1 MTPIARPR
9 EVPELPYVNF
19 YCSDWLGDS
28 KVRRMGAEA
37 RGLHIDL
44 LCHSWQEPLP
54 ADQAELA
61 EMLGVPA
68 RKLESLWPKLAPCWS
83 TDGDQIINKRLEKE
97 RQKQR
102 SRRGGG
108 D

>member
-1 MTPIARPR
+1 M
-9 EVPELPYVNF
+9 PELPYVNF

-44 LCHSWQEPLP
+44 ICHSWQEPLP
-54 ADQAELA
+54 ADKGELA
-61 EMLGVPA
+61 EMLGVQR
-68 RKLESLWPKLAPCWS
+68 RKLESVWPKLASCW
-83 TDGDQIINKRLEKE
+83 TVDGKSIVNKRLEKE

-102 SRRGGG
+102 SKRGAG

>member
-1 MTPIARPR
+1 M
-9 EVPELPYVNF
+9 PELPYVNF

-44 LCHSWQEPLP
+44 ICHSWQEPLP
-54 ADQAELA
+54 ADKEVLA
-61 EMLGVPA
+61 EMLGVQR
-68 RKLESLWPKLAPCWS
+68 RKLETLWPKLATCWE
-83 TDGDQIINKRLEKE
+83 TDGHHLVNKRLEKE

-102 SRRGGG
+102 KKRGEA